1 MVTCCTSVFT
11 VKKSWSSQT
20 AVLINKIRPGCS
32 LYVLADNQSTALAC
46 LKEPFPSPWNIHGKA
61 ANSFILQMLSG
72 CTTPFGNM
80 DIGPSSAKQ
89 DISLGF
95 RCLQTTSP
103 TMTTQ
108 GMFKDR
114 LNAFADYNLLL
125 TSMTLL
131 YRTEKSM
138 YCISKSW
145 TCTWSSE
152 VFAICGSVQIQ
163 IATEDYAPSPSNGV
177 KQHHTLFENHH
188 TKASPCS
195 SKHCVKTETIW
206 SLPWTNSSQT
216 RKHTSGSVTAKG
228 AMNPARKRIWEL
240 LYLAFDILFTW
251 NVKNMN
257 IGTIKMVLNPWR

>member
-1 MVTCCTSVFT
+1 
-11 VKKSWSSQT
+11 
-20 AVLINKIRPGCS
+20 
-32 LYVLADNQSTALAC
+32 
-46 LKEPFPSPWNIHGKA
+46 
-61 ANSFILQMLSG
+61 MLSG

-138 YCISKSW
+138 YCISKS
-145 TCTWSSE
+145 
-152 VFAICGSVQIQ
+152 
-163 IATEDYAPSPSNGV
+163 
-177 KQHHTLFENHH
+177 
-188 TKASPCS
+188 
-195 SKHCVKTETIW
+195 
-206 SLPWTNSSQT
+206 
-216 RKHTSGSVTAKG
+216 
-228 AMNPARKRIWEL
+228 
-240 LYLAFDILFTW
+240 
-251 NVKNMN
+251 
-257 IGTIKMVLNPWR
+257 